1 MMKNA
6 LYFTLK
12 PLFVLKIFKFLS
24 WLFKSCSKNGSIR
37 KTRLISK
44 LWRQNLVKRQLQY
57 TLPNISWSKG
67 NQTMTYGQLIGY
79 KKRNVFLQK
88 SCKKWGR
95 ETSPRLLFVFKK
107 SFIWGKSKFQYIS
120 IVHNLACNIIKRCRT
135 WDYWSRDMLNF
146 DFLQKGLGIVSPPYF
161 M

>member
-1 MMKNA
+1 
-6 LYFTLK
+6 
-12 PLFVLKIFKFLS
+12 
-24 WLFKSCSKNGSIR
+24 
-37 KTRLISK
+37 
-44 LWRQNLVKRQLQY
+44 
-57 TLPNISWSKG
+57 
-67 NQTMTYGQLIGY
+67 MTYGQLIGY

-161 M
+161 MKDVSRKIFLMLHSINWSNFIDWLPLLLETLCNMCIAVVCQLGSDVVNFEKLDQVIFLHDRKVKTKI

>member
-1 MMKNA
+1 M
-6 LYFTLK
+6 
-12 PLFVLKIFKFLS
+12 
-24 WLFKSCSKNGSIR
+24 
-37 KTRLISK
+37 
-44 LWRQNLVKRQLQY
+44 QY

-67 NQTMTYGQLIGY
+67 NQTMTYGQLIEY

-146 DFLQKGLGIVSPPYF
+146 DFLQKGLGIVYNILRKMFLILYF
-161 M
+161 INWPNPLLDYLYFWRYWTMCALQLFVNQALFILILTLSF